1 MLIHKDDIKTVME
14 TLLDS
19 HREVS
24 NLVKC
29 FIDTPNPKSFNNVG
43 LLEKIKN
50 FSKYMLFKD
59 TLMFTNKED
68 GIMII
73 NKINDVS
80 TLINSCYV
88 TLQLYS
94 VSWLDHDTDD
104 FDRYFEETLTRML
117 DDSIKGITEIE
128 NLLPFKI
135 RNKHAD
141 VLYGVKQKIANVI
154 NLILK
159 THSKNPVVEKSSW
172 GNLYKPLEIIE
183 TCREISTRLISDKET
198 SIHEKESSIRGIIR
212 IIEVSSAFLNSAKV
226 LAELFDEK
234 QQRIGKIH
242 KTQIRNMKFL
252 LGDLKIALC
261 MHLLFVKILNNHY
274 REKIEKY
281 IDWIE
286 STRIF
291 LDDLLSKNH

>member
-24 NLVKC
+24 NLVRC

-68 GIMII
+68 GMIII
-73 NKINDVS
+73 NKINGVS
-80 TLINSCYV
+80 ALINSCYV

-94 VSWLDHDTDD
+94 VSWLDHGTDD
-104 FDRYFEETLTRML
+104 FDRYFEETLIRML

-141 VLYGVKQKIANVI
+141 VLYGVKQKIANLI
-154 NLILK
+154 NLISK
-159 THSKNPVVEKSSW
+159 THIKDPVIEKSSW
-172 GNLYKPLEIIE
+172 EKLYKPIEIIE
-183 TCREISTRLISDKET
+183 ICREIATRLISDKET
-198 SIHEKESSIRGIIR
+198 NIHEKESNIRGIIR
-212 IIEVSSAFLNSAKV
+212 VIELSSAFTNSAKI
-226 LAELFDEK
+226 LSELFDEK

-242 KTQIRNMKFL
+242 RTQIRNMKFL

-261 MHLLFVKILNNHY
+261 MHLLFVKILNNQY

-281 IDWIE
+281 VNWIE